1 MDPTVLFGEAAKL
14 GFVVLLLLFA
24 VVYLVRRDDRIQSED
39 RLRTAGMIE
48 GNRKECLEREQD
60 MNQRLRAV
68 EDRSHGETAELLRTC
83 AHTLKTNADTFAKLI
98 EHDSGAHR
106 ALTNHKDT

>member
-24 VVYLVRRDDRIQSED
+24 VVYLVRRDDRIQADD
-39 RLRTAGMIE
+39 RARTVGMIE

-60 MNQRLRAV
+60 LSQRLRNV
-68 EDRSHGETAELLRTC
+68 EDRSHGESAELLRSC
-83 AHTLKTNADTFAKLI
+83 ASALKTNADTFAKLV
-98 EHDSGAHR
+98 EHDSGQHR
-106 ALTNHKDT
+106 ALKERT